1 MEHKL
6 LQITG
11 WIFLIIGMIGIIIL
25 NLSKS
30 NHSLLQAYSIY
41 FGCLLISGS
50 YILIN
55 HKKIKKK
62 KINYE

>member
-1 MEHKL
+1 
-6 LQITG
+6 
-11 WIFLIIGMIGIIIL
+11 MIGIIIL

-30 NHSLLQAYSIY
+30 NSSLLQAYSIY

-55 HKKIKKK
+55 HKKMKKK